1 MTENEF
7 ELLKRR
13 MITIAEQIKLTGE
26 IPKPFERKK
35 YYDPEKQRVFLGGV
49 SYGLNIALNILTYA
63 VDSTRDESWK
73 AQRLLIIEEL
83 SPERLIEVFF
93 SEDEAMEEI
102 CSWRKKELGG
112 CPLRNNA
119 TDDDCKKCVKRFIES
134 NVECASKLLS
144 NKLYGELFFGGGE
157 GNADKPMGQR

>member
-1 MTENEF
+1 MTQNEF
-7 ELLKRR
+7 EAIKRN
-13 MITIAEQIKLTGE
+13 ITTLEDQIKLTGE
-26 IPKPFERKK
+26 IPKPFEGRKYADK
-35 YYDPEKQRVFLGGV
+35 EYQRIFNVGV
-49 SYGLNIALNILTYA
+49 SYGLNIALNILA
-63 VDSTRDESWK
+63 HAFDSTRDESWK
-73 AQRLLIIEEL
+73 SQRMLIIEEL

-157 GNADKPMGQR
+157 G